1 MRYRNCSPLSTN
13 HSVPLQFK
21 GVSSDLP
28 AIVAEVFRKVATEF
42 GMEVL
47 NEEPS
52 VAAETSSSGGRKW
65 FSRQRSG
72 AANPSGS
79 LEETMGAMGCKTR
92 HAVTTASGRKTI
104 PGLLR
109 QRTYKLKVDQK
120 LLLRDYGCQSYASLQ
135 IQWYNP
141 GRRRFFLRVN
151 RGKSVYE
158 QRKGEIGQFNERWLS
173 CLEEAGVF
181 VRSNTSSGRGSP
193 TKKLCLKRRSV
204 SDKVEHLRGKPLGCA
219 AGDKGDTSTL
229 KKGLFR
235 PKSAM
240 RLKTQ
245 FSKQAKRQAPQ
256 KLKVTFSQA
265 DVKVCTAETD
275 RYHRESRMNFGRRV
289 YVDPHTG
296 VLPPLKKTPTPK
308 SQPQPQPSPAKQPPV
323 PVAKS
328 GQSPKRR
335 RSLKRRAYSTK
346 DLTSCEYPEND
357 VTSSLETQNS
367 SFQVATAA

>member
-21 GVSSDLP
+21 GRSSDLP
-28 AIVAEVFRKVATEF
+28 AVVAEVFKKVATEF

-47 NEEPS
+47 NEES
-52 VAAETSSSGGRKW
+52 AVAANAGINGGTSW
-65 FSRQRSG
+65 FSRQWSG
-72 AANPSGS
+72 AVNRRGS
-79 LEETMGAMGCKTR
+79 SEEEATGTMGCKTR
-92 HAVTTASGRKTI
+92 HAVTTASKRETI

-109 QRTYKLKVDQK
+109 PRTYTLKVDQK
-120 LLLRDYGCQSYASLQ
+120 LLLRDYGCQSYAALQ
-135 IQWYNP
+135 IHWYNP

-151 RGKSVYE
+151 RRKSVYE
-158 QRKGEIGQFNERWLS
+158 QRKGKIGQFNERWFS

-181 VRSNTSSGRGSP
+181 VRSRTPSGQESP

-204 SDKVEHLRGKPLGCA
+204 SDKVEHLRG
-219 AGDKGDTSTL
+219 AGNKGGTSTPN
-229 KKGLFR
+229 KGLFR

-245 FSKQAKRQAPQ
+245 FSKQAKKQASQ
-256 KLKVTFSQA
+256 KLKVTFSHA

-308 SQPQPQPSPAKQPPV
+308 SQPQPQPQPSPAKQSPV
-323 PVAKS
+323 PVTKS

-346 DLTSCEYPEND
+346 DLTVCDHPEND
-357 VTSSLETQNS
+357 VPSSLETQNS
-367 SFQVATAA
+367 NFRVATAA